1 MIYGTNTWNQ
11 QTFTCLKST
20 IEALEKVDTCV
31 SIVDFYQANFS
42 GNKIAAANKVSYS
55 FHI

>member
-55 FHI
+55 LHI